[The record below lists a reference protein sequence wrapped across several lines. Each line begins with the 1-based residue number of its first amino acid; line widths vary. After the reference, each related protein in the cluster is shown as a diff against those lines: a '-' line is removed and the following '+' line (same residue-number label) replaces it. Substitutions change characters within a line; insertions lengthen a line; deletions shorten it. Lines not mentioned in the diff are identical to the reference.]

1 MNMKPSELAYL
12 RNEKGLP
19 YVKLSIRKRIYLE
32 EDLMAWFKARRTV
45 SDPVMPEHVPVKQDS
60 LA

>member
-1 MNMKPSELAYL
+1 MNLKPSEVAYL

-32 EDLMAWFKARRTV
+32 DDLMAWFRTKRVV
-45 SDPVMPEHVPVKQDS
+45 SDPVS
-60 LA
+60 LDTP